1 MKFIIGDC
9 LLIMTF
15 DKMKIDH
22 ECFSLFTVV
31 FLNYFYLL
39 LKVRCL
45 YMTIIHA
52 SDSIVRKACC
62 LREPHG
68 SVKRGSPDS
77 CRCLQVSFRGCLI
90 SLSVIALVLMFFSE
104 MQGVITGRVPF
115 NYELG
120 GSLVNYSAGFVRRG
134 LFGEIIQ
141 SMNAICQPIF
151 SILVLQCLSLLF
163 ILYVFLARM
172 IKLHIGLPFILAIV
186 FSPSL
191 ILMHRGENLIRTDA
205 IVIAI
210 NLAVSSILLHLL
222 LKRNKLSFNGGGN
235 EPSFTLMLIIDAA
248 VFAMLAVSALIHE
261 LSACLLPPVMLI
273 FFVYSK
279 KVHRTFHSILVCDLL
294 VVLYAVMMKNFSFSD
309 SDLIAESW
317 AGIYGNSDS
326 FRYNEGLLSVVDKI
340 HALDCLQITRAHL
353 EGSYTS
359 FIIPM
364 LVAIFVP
371 FMVLLASGITI
382 FHSKTSGF
390 SAIRCLMIAACLCP
404 LGLCIAGNDFGRWFS
419 LCAINITAYSLLI
432 ARQAVRSESVIRA
445 EWVRKTLNII
455 KQCAVIVI
463 LAVLLNYR
471 LSYTGALPRQPA
483 IDYVRLMMADSGQ
496 FLRDVN
502 KVITGDI
509 LFKPKSD
516 HESLPWRQQK

>member
-1 MKFIIGDC
+1 M
-9 LLIMTF
+9 
-15 DKMKIDH
+15 
-22 ECFSLFTVV
+22 
-31 FLNYFYLL
+31 
-39 LKVRCL
+39 
-45 YMTIIHA
+45 
-52 SDSIVRKACC
+52 
-62 LREPHG
+62 
-68 SVKRGSPDS
+68 
-77 CRCLQVSFRGCLI
+77 
-90 SLSVIALVLMFFSE
+90 
-104 MQGVITGRVPF
+104 
-115 NYELG
+115 
-120 GSLVNYSAGFVRRG
+120 
-134 LFGEIIQ
+134 
-141 SMNAICQPIF
+141 
-151 SILVLQCLSLLF
+151 
-163 ILYVFLARM
+163 
-172 IKLHIGLPFILAIV
+172 
-186 FSPSL
+186 
-191 ILMHRGENLIRTDA
+191 
-205 IVIAI
+205 
-210 NLAVSSILLHLL
+210 
-222 LKRNKLSFNGGGN
+222 GGN

-317 AGIYGNSDS
+317 AGIYGNPDS

-382 FHSKTSGF
+382 FHSETSGF
-390 SAIRCLMIAACLCP
+390 SAIRCMMIASCLCP

-419 LCAINITAYSLLI
+419 LCAINIAAYSLLI
-432 ARQAVRSESVIRA
+432 ARQTERA
-445 EWVRKTLNII
+445 ESGSHQLVRKIFNII
-455 KQCAVIVI
+455 KQCAVIAVLVI
-463 LAVLLNYR
+463 LLNFR

-483 IDYVRLMMADSGQ
+483 IDYARLTLADSGR
-496 FLRDVN
+496 FLRDLN
-502 KVITGDI
+502 KVITEDI

-516 HESLPWRQQK
+516 HKSLPWRQQQ